1 MEIPVVICASLMAS
15 SDFWQKLS
23 SSLTP
28 SAEWEQSVAAGS
40 ARGARGTAK
49 LWMVMDVVTVC
60 LAAMAAVLFKFRASP
75 MASVRSLLYGTLFHG
90 HSMWILPALLCGFTC
105 ALIVTSRRLH
115 LYTPTHMTNFLHEQR
130 MSAQACLT
138 SGLLLAGA
146 LYLLQAGGIP
156 RGIVLNTVGLV
167 TIVLGL
173 RRLVYRIFLYRRFDR
188 GLDTR
193 NVFIAGTGIEA
204 NALRQHL
211 EKIRHLG
218 YTFKG
223 FVELPGSTPCEGVAA
238 NEIVGNLDTLFQHT
252 RKQFIDEIFFT
263 TPCERGIVQNVLE
276 QARAHGVD
284 LRVVP
289 DLYDGLAWNSPIEYI
304 GQFPTIPLH
313 RGAVPEIGLVFKRVF
328 DTVLSTLVLL
338 LLSPFLLAIAIAIKL
353 DSPGPVF
360 YTSERIG
367 KKGVVIHCIKFRT
380 MVRDAEKHRDEI
392 MHMNE
397 RDDVLFKVSNDPRI
411 TRLGRFLR
419 KYSLDELPQFINV
432 LRGEMSIVGPRPPL
446 ASEVHKYDPDHLRRL
461 DVTPGI
467 TGLWQVQGRQ
477 DPSFASYVSL
487 DVTYIE
493 NWSIWLDFKIIMR
506 TVAVV
511 FAGTG
516 T

>member
-1 MEIPVVICASLMAS
+1 
-15 SDFWQKLS
+15 
-23 SSLTP
+23 
-28 SAEWEQSVAAGS
+28 
-40 ARGARGTAK
+40 
-49 LWMVMDVVTVC
+49 MVMDALTVV
-60 LAAMAAVLFKFRASP
+60 LAAMAATLYKFRDTPVEGA
-75 MASVRSLLYGTLFHG
+75 RSFFHG
-90 HSMWILPALLCGFTC
+90 TMFHGMSVWILSALLCGFTC
-105 ALIVTSRRLH
+105 ALLLTSRRLH
-115 LYTPTHMTNFLHEQR
+115 LYTPMHMTNFLHEQR

-138 SGLLLAGA
+138 SGLLLTGA
-146 LYLLQAGGIP
+146 LYLVRAGGIP
-156 RGIVLNTVGLV
+156 RGIVLETIGLV
-167 TIVLGL
+167 AIGLAL
-173 RRLVYRIFLYRRFDR
+173 RRLVYRILLYRRFDR

-193 NVFIAGTGIEA
+193 NVLIVGTGLEA
-204 NALRQHL
+204 HALRQHL

-223 FVELPGSTPCEGVAA
+223 FIELPGCSPHVDVTAD
-238 NEIVGNLDTLFQHT
+238 IVGNLETLFQHT

-276 QARAHGVD
+276 QSRVHGVD
-284 LRVVP
+284 LRVIP

-313 RGAVPEIGLVFKRVF
+313 RGVVPEIGLIFKRVF
-328 DTVLSTLVLL
+328 DTVFSSLAIIS
-338 LLSPFLLAIAIAIKL
+338 LSPLLLAIAIAVRF
-353 DSPGPVF
+353 DSPGPVL

-367 KKGVVIHCIKFRT
+367 KKGVVFRCVKFRT
-380 MVRDAEKHRDEI
+380 MVRDADTRRAEI

-446 ASEVHKYDPDHLRRL
+446 AGEVHNYDLDHLRRL

-487 DVTYIE
+487 DVTYID
-493 NWSIWLDFKIIMR
+493 NWSIWLDFKIILR
-506 TVAVV
+506 TIAVV
-511 FAGTG
+511 FSGTG

>member
-1 MEIPVVICASLMAS
+1 
-15 SDFWQKLS
+15 
-23 SSLTP
+23 
-28 SAEWEQSVAAGS
+28 
-40 ARGARGTAK
+40 
-49 LWMVMDVVTVC
+49 
-60 LAAMAAVLFKFRASP
+60 VLE
-75 MASVRSLLYGTLFHG
+75 T
-90 HSMWILPALLCGFTC
+90 I
-105 ALIVTSRRLH
+105 
-115 LYTPTHMTNFLHEQR
+115 
-130 MSAQACLT
+130 
-138 SGLLLAGA
+138 
-146 LYLLQAGGIP
+146 
-156 RGIVLNTVGLV
+156 GLV
-167 TIVLGL
+167 AIGLGL
-173 RRLVYRIFLYRRFDR
+173 RRLIYRILLYQRFDR

-193 NVFIAGTGIEA
+193 NVLIVGTGSEA

-223 FVELPGSTPCEGVAA
+223 FIELPGCSPHEEVS
-238 NEIVGNLDTLFQHT
+238 EDIVGNLETLFQHT

-263 TPCERGIVQNVLE
+263 TPCERGVVQSVLE
-276 QARAHGVD
+276 QARVHGVD
-284 LRVVP
+284 LRVIP

-313 RGAVPEIGLVFKRVF
+313 RGAVPEIGLIFKRVF
-328 DTVLSTLVLL
+328 DTVFSALVLVFLSPL
-338 LLSPFLLAIAIAIKL
+338 LLALAIAIKL
-353 DSPGPVF
+353 DSPGSVF

-367 KKGVVIHCIKFRT
+367 KKGVVFRCIKFRT
-380 MVRDAEKHRDEI
+380 MDRDADSRRAEI

-397 RDDVLFKVSNDPRI
+397 RDDVLFKVSNDPRV
-411 TRLGRFLR
+411 TRPGRFLR

-446 ASEVHKYDPDHLRRL
+446 AGEVRKYDLDHLRRL

-487 DVTYIE
+487 DVTYID

-506 TVAVV
+506 TIAVI
-511 FAGTG
+511 FSGTG

>member
-1 MEIPVVICASLMAS
+1 MAS
-15 SDFWQKLS
+15 SDFWQRLS
-23 SSLTP
+23 TSLAP
-28 SAEWEQSVAAGS
+28 PAEWETGLAGS
-40 ARGARGTAK
+40 PSRAPRGALK
-49 LWMVMDVVTVC
+49 LWMALDAVTVFG
-60 LAAMAAVLFKFRASP
+60 AATFTTLYELHTSPVLGAREFWHGA
-75 MASVRSLLYGTLFHG
+75 LFFG
-90 HSMWILPALLCGFTC
+90 RSMWILLAFLCGFTFV
-105 ALIVTSRRLH
+105 LMMTSRRLH
-115 LYTPTHMTNFLHEQR
+115 LYTPRHMTNILHEQR
-130 MSAQACLT
+130 LSAQACFT
-138 SGLLLAGA
+138 SGLLLTGA
-146 LYLLQAGGIP
+146 LYLMHANYVP
-156 RGIVLNTVGLV
+156 RSIVISTVVLV
-167 TIVLGL
+167 AAALGL
-173 RRLVYRIFLYRRFDR
+173 RRLVYRLLLYRRFDR

-193 NVFIAGTGIEA
+193 NVLIVGTGTGA
-204 NALRQHL
+204 QALRHHL
-211 EKIRHLG
+211 ESISHLG

-223 FVELPGSTPCEGVAA
+223 LVELPGVNSCAA
-238 NEIVGNLDTLFQHT
+238 GATTGIVGNLDTLFEYA
-252 RKQFIDEIFFT
+252 RKQFIDEIFVT
-263 TPCERGIVQNVLE
+263 TPCERGIFQGVLE
-276 QARAHGVD
+276 QARAQGVD

-289 DLYDGLAWNSPIEYI
+289 DLYDGQAWNSPIEYV

-313 RGAVPEIGLVFKRVF
+313 RGEVPELGLIFKRLFDSVF
-328 DTVLSTLVLL
+328 SLLTLIVLS
-338 LLSPFLLAIAIAIKL
+338 PMLLAITIAIKM

-367 KKGVVIHCIKFRT
+367 KKGIVFRCIKFRT
-380 MVRDAEKHRDEI
+380 MVRDADKRRAEI

-411 TRLGRFLR
+411 TRLGRLLR
-419 KYSLDELPQFINV
+419 KYSLDELPQFLNV

-446 ASEVHKYDPDHLRRL
+446 AGEVRNYDLKHLRRL

-506 TVAVV
+506 TVGVV